1 MRWRRSSYSGD
12 TGNCVEVSSH
22 DSEHVA
28 IRDSKNPSGS
38 VLVLDRTEWARF
50 LTNVR
55 AQPSTASVL
64 SSQRDQRP
72 IR

>member
-22 DSEHVA
+22 DSERVT
-28 IRDSKNPSGS
+28 IRDSRNASGS

-50 LTNVR
+50 LTSIR
-55 AQPSTASVL
+55 TQPSTANVL
-64 SSQRDQRP
+64 SSQRDQGP